1 VRGKDT
7 ADLDVTLATV
17 RERVAKYQRPGI
29 GEQDTKAALI
39 VPVLRAIGWDVE
51 DLDEVKL
58 EYRRRP
64 GDNPVDYALFV
75 SRTARLFVEAK
86 ALGANLGDP
95 KWANQMLGYAMAAGV
110 EWVVLTDGNEYR
122 IYNSHAAVP
131 VEQKLFR
138 RIVVADPGTKPQE
151 TLALLSK
158 AQMADH
164 LIDELWKAHFID
176 RQIRATLEE
185 VFAAEPDAS
194 LVRLI
199 RSRIPALSPGE
210 IRAGLGRLRA
220 TFDFP
225 GVPSVPRPLEPAP
238 VATPPLPL
246 PDRTAASTRRPHLV
260 TDVGPEV
267 GAATEAPSGRPG
279 SRDPI
284 FLITPVKDEAGVTA
298 RQTLESL
305 LGRNVYVFGDGT
317 TGRDRIRAGDQIC
330 FYRSGVGVVADAV
343 IASAVERRG
352 VEFARDGAR
361 YPWAF
366 AVRDVRFY
374 FDAPVAID
382 AALRS
387 RLDAFVKRGHD
398 PQGPYWSWLVQG
410 TRYLSAHDFGVL
422 TRR

>member
-1 VRGKDT
+1 M

-17 RERVAKYQRPGI
+17 RERVGKYQRPGI

-39 VPVLRAIGWDVE
+39 VPVLRALGWDVE

-64 GDNPVDYALFV
+64 SDNPVDYALFV

-86 ALGANLGDP
+86 ALGANLNEP

-110 EWVVLTDGNEYR
+110 EWVALTDGNEYR

-138 RIVVADPGTKPQE
+138 RVLVADPATRPQD

-176 RQIRATLEE
+176 RQIRATLEGL
-185 VFAAEPDAS
+185 FGPEPDPS

-199 RSRIPALSPGE
+199 RSRIPALSPAE

-225 GVPSVPRPLEPAP
+225 GAPPMPSLVAPLVPVAPVPGRPRETSQPSRKGTDAPAP
-238 VATPPLPL
+238 A
-246 PDRTAASTRRPHLV
+246 RQ
-260 TDVGPEV
+260 
-267 GAATEAPSGRPG
+267 PSGGPTRT
-279 SRDPI
+279 PI
-284 FLITPVKDEAGVTA
+284 YLVTPVKDEPGATV
-298 RQTLESL
+298 RETLESL
-305 LGRNVYVFGDGT
+305 LGQGVYVFGDRT
-317 TGRDRIRAGDQIC
+317 AGRAQIQAGDRIC
-330 FYRSGVGVVADAV
+330 FYSSGVGVVADAE
-343 IASAVERRG
+343 ITSAAERRG
-352 VEFARDGAR
+352 VHFAKDAAKF
-361 YPWAF
+361 PWAF
-366 AVRDVRFY
+366 SVEDVRYY
-374 FDAPVAID
+374 FDAPVVID

-387 RLDAFVKRGHD
+387 RLDAFVKHGHD
-398 PQGPYWSWLVQG
+398 PTGSWSWLVQG
-410 TRYLSAHDFGVL
+410 TRYVTAHDFEVL
-422 TRR
+422 TRSAR

>member
-1 VRGKDT
+1 MT
-7 ADLDVTLATV
+7 DLDVTLTTV

-39 VPVLRAIGWDVE
+39 VPVLRALGWDVE

-58 EYRRRP
+58 EYRRRSS
-64 GDNPVDYALFV
+64 DNPVDYALFV

-110 EWVVLTDGNEYR
+110 EWVALTDGNEYR

-138 RIVVADPGTKPQE
+138 RVAVTDPNTQPQD

-185 VFAAEPDAS
+185 LFGTEPDPS

-199 RSRIPALSPGE
+199 RSRIPALSPSE
-210 IRAGLGRLRA
+210 VRAGLGRLRA

-225 GVPSVPRPLEPAP
+225 GAPPISPPFAAPAP
-238 VATPPLPL
+238 IPPPQRL
-246 PDRTAASTRRPHLV
+246 TRPTRAPRDTV
-260 TDVGPEV
+260 TRER
-267 GAATEAPSGRPG
+267 AP
-279 SRDPI
+279 I
-284 FLITPVKDEAGVTA
+284 YLITPVKDEPEATV
-298 RQTLESL
+298 RETLESL
-305 LGRNVYVFGDGT
+305 LGHDVYVFSDRT
-317 TGRDRIRAGDQIC
+317 TGRDKIRAGDRIC
-330 FYRSGVGVVADAV
+330 FYSSGVGVVADAE
-343 IASAVERRG
+343 IAGTAERR
-352 VEFARDGAR
+352 VVTFAKDAAH

-374 FDAPVAID
+374 FDSPVAIN
-382 AALRS
+382 AALRAQ
-387 RLDAFVKRGHD
+387 LDAFVKHGHD
-398 PQGPYWSWLVQG
+398 PDGPWSWLVQG
-410 TRYLSAHDFGVL
+410 TRYLTEHDFAVL